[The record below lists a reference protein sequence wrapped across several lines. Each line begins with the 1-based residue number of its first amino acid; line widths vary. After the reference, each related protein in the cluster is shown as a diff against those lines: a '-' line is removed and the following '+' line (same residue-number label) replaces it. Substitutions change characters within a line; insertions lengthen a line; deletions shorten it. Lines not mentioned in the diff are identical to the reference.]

1 MVTIGLFSCVCCG
14 SKNGVVSGL
23 VSSYLQFALFR
34 CIKCFVRVACRM
46 S

>member
-1 MVTIGLFSCVCCG
+1 MVMMGLFSCVSCG
-14 SKNGVVSGL
+14 CENGVVSGL